1 MSESGKGEWRRTY
14 TTARPRRRRWRFLL
28 VPIALVAFV
37 YMMACWWSLQAF
49 AAGLALTSAA
59 ASGDIAGS
67 DIANGDYSKP
77 WQNPGSHGDIGYWF
91 NEFED
96 VLSTMQNTYWN
107 GTYWPT
113 TIQWIGAVLDT
124 LLASSDRSLLEALE
138 RYDGRV
144 PGTKTTAASIS
155 SDIRKYYSEV
165 EAYYVG
171 EDTNQIFDA
180 AYDDA
185 QWVVL
190 EWLEAIKFV
199 NEFDAYATSDYGQ
212 QDIARFAHRA
222 HIFYNIVQ
230 DQFDTSLCGGGLTWN
245 PALAT
250 YKNAITNELF
260 LSSSIAMYLYFPGDN
275 NTDPYPSPTY
285 LNSTNTTLPALQ
297 PASARSPLFLQNAID
312 EYSWFKTHNFTN
324 AQGLVVDGFHL
335 SANQTTCDQ
344 RNEMVYTYNQG
355 VLLSGL
361 RGLWEATG
369 DTSYL
374 SDGYKYIATVINATG
389 WNARSASEAAQWSGL
404 GRNGVMEDYCDAP
417 ANCSQDAQIFK
428 GAYFH
433 HLDLFCEALPT
444 SIPLVSGLTHLASS
458 SLASSHAHHCASYLP
473 WIRHNAQAAL
483 NTRNASEIIG
493 GWWGAG
499 YLNISS
505 QGPAPEYAPHWPQ
518 GSWDE
523 WNQPWVLGQ
532 APWACRGEHGCGGRH
547 GGRGRGRGRSRRCVE
562 ARGKRRDVNDQ
573 GRGRTVETQGSG
585 LAVVKAVADLLMGDS
600 K

>member
-1 MSESGKGEWRRTY
+1 MWYQRIGCLQVFGAGVALMSAA
-14 TTARPRRRRWRFLL
+14 TT
-28 VPIALVAFV
+28 
-37 YMMACWWSLQAF
+37 
-49 AAGLALTSAA
+49 A
-59 ASGDIAGS
+59 ASGSNNGS
-67 DIANGDYSKP
+67 DVSSPDALQS
-77 WQNPGSHGDIGYWF
+77 PGGVGYWF
-91 NEFED
+91 HEFEH

-124 LLASSDRSLLEALE
+124 MLASSDRTLLAALE

-144 PGTKTTAASIS
+144 PGAQTTAASIS
-155 SDIRKYYSEV
+155 SSIQKYYSEI
-165 EAYYVG
+165 ETYYTS

-190 EWLEAIKFV
+190 EWLEAI
-199 NEFDAYATSDYGQ
+199 EFINAYSAYAKSTYGQ
-212 QDIARFAHRA
+212 KDIAHFAHRA

-230 DQFDTSLCGGGLTWN
+230 NQFDTSLCGGGITWN

-260 LSSSIAMYLYFPGDN
+260 LSSSVAMYLYFPGDN

-285 LNSTNTTLPALQ
+285 LSSTNTTLPAL
-297 PASARSPLFLQNAID
+297 PRLTAHDPLLLQNAVQ
-312 EYSWFKTHNFTN
+312 EYQWFRTHNFTN

-335 SANQTTCDQ
+335 SPNQTTCDQ

-369 DTSYL
+369 DSSYL
-374 SDGYKYIATVINATG
+374 HDGYGYIATTINATG
-389 WNARSASEAAQWSGL
+389 WNARNTSEWSGL
-404 GRNGVMEDYCDAP
+404 GRGGVMEDYCDAA
-417 ANCSQDAQIFK
+417 ANCTQDAQIFK
-428 GAYFH
+428 GAYFQH
-433 HLDLFCEALPT
+433 FDAFCERLPT
-444 SIPLVSGLTHLASS
+444 STPLVANLTYLASH
-458 SLASSHAHHCASYLP
+458 SLATMHAEKCASYLP
-473 WIRHNAQAAL
+473 WLRHNAQAAL
-483 NTRNASEIIG
+483 STRNASQIIG

-499 YLNISS
+499 YLNVS
-505 QGPAPEYAPHWPQ
+505 QAPAPGYAPVRPK

-523 WNQPWVLGQ
+523 WNEPWVLGQ
-532 APWACRGEHGCGGRH
+532 APWACRGEHGCGRR
-547 GGRGRGRGRSRRCVE
+547 GGKVRRRE
-562 ARGKRRDVNDQ
+562 RRDVNDQ

-585 LAVVKAVADLLMGDS
+585 LGVVKAVNDFLTRYA
-600 K
+600 